1 MKTINNFIKIIIFLV
16 VLNGGIL
23 LITYVL
29 TPKIPS
35 FYWEKHYDAVFFGTS
50 QSYCSFDPLIFDE
63 YDFNKIIN
71 SFHFSSSRRFVP
83 SNTTTALKLKINKIS
98 RRISTSPDSKH

>member
-35 FYWEKHYDAVFFGTS
+35 FYWEKHYDAVFLEQAS
-50 QSYCSFDPLIFDE
+50 HIVLLI
-63 YDFNKIIN
+63 
-71 SFHFSSSRRFVP
+71 
-83 SNTTTALKLKINKIS
+83 L
-98 RRISTSPDSKH
+98 

>member
-50 QSYCSFDPLIFDE
+50 QSYCSFDPLIFGIWGSGYSE
-63 YDFNKIIN
+63 TNFIYFQ
-71 SFHFSSSRRFVP
+71 F
-83 SNTTTALKLKINKIS
+83 
-98 RRISTSPDSKH
+98 

>member
-1 MKTINNFIKIIIFLV
+1 MSGRGKMKTINNFIKIIIFLV

-63 YDFNKIIN
+63 YD
-71 SFHFSSSRRFVP
+71 
-83 SNTTTALKLKINKIS
+83 LKTYN
-98 RRISTSPDSKH
+98 RG

>member
-1 MKTINNFIKIIIFLV
+1 MSGRGKMKTINNFIKIIIFLV

-35 FYWEKHYDAVFFGTS
+35 FTGKSIMMLFFW
-50 QSYCSFDPLIFDE
+50 
-63 YDFNKIIN
+63 NKPVIL
-71 SFHFSSSRRFVP
+71 FF
-83 SNTTTALKLKINKIS
+83 
-98 RRISTSPDSKH
+98 

>member
-35 FYWEKHYDAVFFGTS
+35 FYREKHYDAVFLEQAS
-50 QSYCSFDPLIFDE
+50 HIVLLI
-63 YDFNKIIN
+63 
-71 SFHFSSSRRFVP
+71 
-83 SNTTTALKLKINKIS
+83 L
-98 RRISTSPDSKH
+98 

>member
-1 MKTINNFIKIIIFLV
+1 MSGRGKMKTINNFIKIIIFLV

-35 FYWEKHYDAVFFGTS
+35 FYWEKHMMLFFLEQAS
-50 QSYCSFDPLIFDE
+50 HIVLLI
-63 YDFNKIIN
+63 
-71 SFHFSSSRRFVP
+71 
-83 SNTTTALKLKINKIS
+83 L
-98 RRISTSPDSKH
+98 

>member
-35 FYWEKHYDAVFFGTS
+35 FTGKSIMMLFFLEQAS
-50 QSYCSFDPLIFDE
+50 HIVLLI
-63 YDFNKIIN
+63 
-71 SFHFSSSRRFVP
+71 
-83 SNTTTALKLKINKIS
+83 L
-98 RRISTSPDSKH
+98 